1 MNDDLG
7 DVDHLGDVDDLGD
20 VDHLGRRTMISKTP
34 LLMML
39 SKDGEEDEEDLGG
52 RSFLNILSVLAGR
65 NSLGLAR

>member
-39 SKDGEEDEEDLGG
+39 AKDGEEDAALERVQRGALRAAD
-52 RSFLNILSVLAGR
+52 S
-65 NSLGLAR
+65 